1 MKEPAR
7 VPGERLSVRAVIR
20 KEPGLKLEYRLSAA
34 QNSQILFS
42 LETVPL
48 SLLTDTYESISPYTD
63 TEDAASAAEGI
74 PTAASKAAMAVSDFL
89 NLFSFDLLASSLT
102 DNLSL

>member
-1 MKEPAR
+1 MRRILAAKRNLAEHGAPEPDPGLTVKEPAR

-42 LETVPL
+42 LETKVVAG
-48 SLLTDTYESISPYTD
+48 S
-63 TEDAASAAEGI
+63 
-74 PTAASKAAMAVSDFL
+74 TAAVKSGRNGSAVVIDGHV
-89 NLFSFDLLASSLT
+89 
-102 DNLSL
+102 

>member
-1 MKEPAR
+1 MRRILAAKRNLAEHGAPEPDPGLTVKEPAR

-42 LETVPL
+42 LETKVV
-48 SLLTDTYESISPYTD
+48 
-63 TEDAASAAEGI
+63 AG
-74 PTAASKAAMAVSDFL
+74 
-89 NLFSFDLLASSLT
+89 
-102 DNLSL
+102 